1 MQNLKLCCDVARHR
15 SFSRA
20 GTEHGITQSA
30 VSQRINQLEKRLG
43 VMLLDRSVRPLCL
56 TAAGEVYVRGCTELI
71 DANNRL
77 ERKVSQL
84 RQLDGQV
91 RVDAIYSAGI
101 DLLQRIKEQFEMG
114 HPGVTVTVDYKRPE
128 AVYDEVRQGRCDLGI
143 VSFPKRWR
151 DVTVIAFRDERMA
164 VVCRREHE
172 LAGRSHVHATDLA
185 AWPMVMFESD
195 LPVGRYVRK
204 YLRTNGVVPD
214 VQSAFDNID
223 TIKSAVAVTDGISIL
238 PTRTVLREV
247 EAGTLAIVPL
257 EPPLDRPL
265 GIIHAKR
272 AGNDKRA
279 APAVEA
285 FIDFLLEHAG
295 ANVDLN
301 AGISTQEAKEHAQM
315 TG

>member
-1 MQNLKLCCDVARHR
+1 MQNLKLFCDVARHR

-20 GTEHGITQSA
+20 GAEHGITQSA
-30 VSQRINQLEKRLG
+30 VSQRISQLEKRLG

-71 DANNRL
+71 DANDRL
-77 ERKVSQL
+77 ERQVSQL

-91 RVDAIYSAGI
+91 RVNAIYSAGI
-101 DLLQRIKEQFEMG
+101 DLLQRVKELFELS
-114 HPGVTVTVDYKRPE
+114 HPNVTITVDYKRPE

-151 DVTVIAFRDERMA
+151 DVTVIALRDERMA

-172 LAGRSHVHATDLA
+172 LSERSRVHAADLA

-195 LPVGRYVRK
+195 LPVARHVRK
-204 YLRTNGVVPD
+204 YLRANGAAPD
-214 VQSAFDNID
+214 EQSAFDNID
-223 TIKSAVAVTDGISIL
+223 TIKSAVAVTDGIAIL

-247 EAGTLAIVPL
+247 QAGTLAVVAL

-272 AGNDKRA
+272 AGNGKRA

-285 FIDFLLEHAG
+285 FVDFLLEHAG

-301 AGISTQEAKEHAQM
+301 AGVSAEEAKEHAQLV
-315 TG
+315 G